1 VSAAVALVTDEQRAS
16 LARDGFVVVPG
27 LVDTEHVEG
36 ALRLVNSW
44 FMTGFD
50 AADRLSYYARSFAP
64 DRTEDARITG
74 LATDTAVLQFATELV
89 GRPIERPTAG
99 QIALRFP
106 MPPEMLTWYE
116 APHVDGVP
124 TDLNGVPNDGV
135 IHGFTLLAGVMLSD
149 TPDPDQGNFTVWPG
163 SHLAMARW
171 FGEHDTRI
179 PDPQAFF
186 AAVDD
191 VARATSDS
199 YPVPVQTGDVVFAH
213 HLLAH
218 ANGGHTGPRIRYAT
232 FFRLSTDVRDSLGDA
247 VLTDPWAEW
256 DAMRDWLA
264 RSPATA

>member
-1 VSAAVALVTDEQRAS
+1 MVTGEQREA
-16 LARDGFVVVPG
+16 LARDGYVVVSG
-27 LVDTEHVEG
+27 LVDAERVDD

-50 AADRLSYYARSFAP
+50 AAERLTYYAQTFAP
-64 DRTEDARITG
+64 EHTSNDVITG
-74 LATDTAVLQFATELV
+74 LATQTAVLEFASELV
-89 GRPIERPTAG
+89 GRPIEPPTAG

-116 APHVDGVP
+116 GPHVDGVP

-149 TPDPDQGNFTVWPG
+149 TPEPDQGNFTVWPG

-171 FGEHDTRI
+171 FDEHDTRI

-186 AAVDD
+186 GAVEG
-191 VARATSDS
+191 VARATSES
-199 YPVPVQTGDVVFAH
+199 LPVPVRAGDVVFAH

-218 ANGGHTGPRIRYAT
+218 ANGGHAGPRIRYAT
-232 FFRLSTDVRDSLGDA
+232 FFRLSSDVRWQLGDA

-256 DAMRDWLA
+256 DAMRDWLETR
-264 RSPATA
+264 RSTAV

>member
-1 VSAAVALVTDEQRAS
+1 MTDEQRAQ

-27 LVDTEHVEG
+27 LVGRDRVDA

-44 FMTGFD
+44 LMIGFD
-50 AADRLSYYARSFAP
+50 AADRLTYYAQTFAP
-64 DRTEDARITG
+64 EHTSNALITA
-74 LATDTAVLQFATELV
+74 LATDTAVLEFASELV
-89 GRPIERPTAG
+89 GRPIEPPTVG

-135 IHGFTLLAGVMLSD
+135 IHGFTVLAGVMLSD
-149 TPDPDQGNFTVWPG
+149 TPEPDQGNFTVWPG

-171 FGEHDTRI
+171 FSEHDTRI

-186 AAVDD
+186 EAVDG
-191 VARATSDS
+191 VARSTSDS
-199 YPVPVQTGDVVFAH
+199 LPVPVQAGDVVFAH

-218 ANGGHTGPRIRYAT
+218 ANGGHSGPQIRYAT
-232 FFRLSTDVRDSLGDA
+232 FFRLTSDVRWDLGDA

-264 RSPATA
+264 RSPTTT